1 MIKQV
6 DVLVIGGGLAGLMA
20 AMSAH
25 EHHAKVLLISKGKIG
40 RGGNTLV
47 SGGGMSGALGSSED
61 VNNPQAFYSDII
73 KSGKGLADEQLA
85 RLLADSSGEMIERL
99 YGYGVKFIKESDG
112 SFRVRR
118 PPGHSVARNIPTNWD
133 GIAYANRGLSFS
145 LPIHAQC
152 QAKGIEMLEGWALK
166 ELLKSGDKICGAAFG
181 NKQNEQLLINAKSVI
196 LACGGYGFLFAKTN
210 NTNDALGEGI
220 AAAMRIGCRVRDME
234 QVQFYPT
241 MMFEPLKIT
250 ASNPLFGEGATL
262 RNRHGERFMHKYDPD
277 GDMATRDNMARGIF
291 LEVQAGLGVDERV
304 YFDCTGIA
312 EQQLLARFGSFYGFL
327 KKNRIDLTKDYLKVS
342 PCVHY
347 TLGGIVIDERCQTD
361 VAGLYAAGE
370 ITGGVHG
377 ANRLSGAALM
387 ETCVFGWEAGKH
399 AAEHSFT
406 ERVSECG
413 SSSSGRET
421 VDYEAF
427 DKLRDI
433 MWQYV
438 SLVRSQESL
447 SKAREALDKLGE
459 SSKGLQPFLD
469 VCQAII
475 GAATLRQES
484 RGAHYRADYPHTDVQ
499 LAKPTCCRLDAQG
512 KLEVSWI

>member
-25 EHHAKVLLISKGKIG
+25 EHQADVLLVSKGKIG

-47 SGGGMSGALGSSED
+47 SGGGISGALESAAGL
-61 VNNPQAFYSDII
+61 NNPQTFYSDII
-73 KSGKGLADEQLA
+73 KSGKGLADERLA
-85 RLLADSSGEMIERL
+85 RLLADNSGAMIERL
-99 YGYGVKFIKESDG
+99 YDYGVKFVKENDG

-118 PPGHSVARNIPTNWD
+118 PPGHSVARNVPTNWD
-133 GIAYANRGLSFS
+133 GVAYANRGLSFS
-145 LPIHAQC
+145 LPIYAQC
-152 QAKGIEMLEGWALK
+152 QAKGVPMLEGWSLK
-166 ELLKSGDKICGAAFG
+166 ELLKSGDKVCGAVFS
-181 NKQNEQLLINAKSVI
+181 NKQNERLVINSKSVV

-210 NTNDALGEGI
+210 NTNDALGEGL
-220 AAAMRIGCRVRDME
+220 AAAMRIGCRLRDME

-241 MMFEPLKIT
+241 MMFEPLKVT
-250 ASNPLFGEGATL
+250 ASNPLFGEGAVL
-262 RNRHGERFMHKYDPD
+262 RNRHGERFMHKYDPQ

-291 LEVQAGLGVDERV
+291 LEVQAGLGVGERV

-312 EQQLLARFGSFYGFL
+312 QQRLLERFGSFYGFL

-347 TLGGIVIDERCQTD
+347 TLGGIVIDESCQTD

-387 ETCVFGWEAGKH
+387 ETCVFGWEAGKN
-399 AAEHSFT
+399 AAQHSFT
-406 ERVSECG
+406 EGFSECG
-413 SSSSGRET
+413 PSSPNGQA
-421 VDYEAF
+421 VDYETF
-427 DKLRDI
+427 DKLRGI
-433 MWQYV
+433 MWQHV

-447 SKAREALDKLGE
+447 SKAKEELDKLE
-459 SSKGLQPFLD
+459 TQTSGLQPFLD
-469 VCQAII
+469 VCQAVI

-484 RGAHYRADYPHTDVQ
+484 RGAHYRADYPHIDEQ
-499 LAKPTCCRLDAQG
+499 QGKATCCRLNTQG
-512 KLEVSWI
+512 ELEVSWL